1 MEDTIKQLKGQRTS
15 LKSKVTSLA
24 NLLISSIEQ
33 QDIDDIE
40 TLRSQLKTTY
50 SNFLTIHFDYSEHVE
65 SDETFSSYLTVNGM
79 DLIAYQNDVKT
90 SFDRAIQCYSKWQLS
105 LSKSK
110 MAISQAIKK
119 ANILVSVCI
128 NQAAINGHKDFC
140 VELSN
145 KLAGTV
151 GLDSLLLSL
160 YDVILDLESCKVSP
174 PANSVGGQPPRNSV
188 SKSDPPV
195 TDASQAGGG
204 LGQGS
209 RAVGS
214 QSDHDSGVVQQVSA
228 SDGHVESSVQTQQTP
243 PVPLEQSTPAA
254 APAVHMVSGSNG
266 SRDTHKSRLAVHDL
280 HLDTQRVNEFMQ
292 ISKSS
297 VVNAY
302 DGYDASRHLNV
313 TSAGNSNQI
322 SCTRSKPTP
331 YNGDRHK
338 WPEFL
343 SVWYRYSCMFVDEV
357 DKASELKKFLVGEP
371 LELVSPIFAT
381 QPNAHDRMVQR
392 LKEVYGD
399 VSLGI
404 KSVFSH
410 LNSLRS
416 IHEGDTKAL
425 VKFVNT
431 VESSFSQLGELGHL
445 TSVTLPHVDNLADLL
460 PPTIRR
466 DWDHC
471 YDMFPQKDKVQPFK
485 MFMGFLES
493 ERRRALRRTGT
504 HRSDQQKDNSK
515 QKVKTFHV
523 ESDNEV
529 SQNSHDKPDSS
540 AMSCVIHGS
549 NRHALADCRSFRS
562 LSVQERFDLCKT
574 HAICVR
580 CLNKHD
586 PKSCPRFRQC
596 CSKCKKPNHHDL
608 LCRKGIAD
616 KNKSSKPEA
625 KTESKP
631 SSVRSQSKEKVST
644 LHGAG
649 TPTDEVSV
657 EVSTNH
663 GTSRPTSD
671 STVFAIQRASVVGT
685 SHRALLFFDG
695 GSNSTLISHRAA
707 IAWGAKRLKKVTLE
721 LSTLGGSTVEEESWL
736 FEVKL
741 MAYDNSVI
749 TIHALSIQRLT
760 GSINKPLDRVIL
772 QQLFPSID
780 SQLLIKDSGP
790 IDMLIG
796 NDLLGFHPRKEIASA
811 GQHLQV
817 CSGPFGLCVQGS
829 HPALGNSNSIP
840 SSFFINILSMQD
852 TEVITATHP
861 QHKEFSVSVHS
872 YLTKAE
878 KASLGA
884 FIQGEDLGVEV
895 QPRCGACQCGK
906 CPIRGHSYSFQEEQE
921 LQMIRSNLKYDQENK
936 RWKTSYPWIVNPSTL
951 PDNYSAAL
959 ATLRNTER
967 TLNKDPE
974 WSKIYGAQIQDMV
987 DRGVARKL
995 SKEELKSW
1003 CGPKYYISHLAVQNP
1018 KSTSTPVRIV
1028 FNSSQTFRG
1037 TSLNAC
1043 LAKGPESYLNDLLG
1057 ILLRWREEK
1066 IALVAD
1072 IKKMYNSI
1080 FINNV
1085 EQHTHRF
1092 LWRNLEQRD
1101 PDVYIILRVNMGD
1114 RPAAAISSEAI
1125 YKTADLF
1132 HKEYPRVAELLKSS
1146 TYVDDI
1152 VDSFPSHESA
1162 MVTAEGTN
1170 VVLQNAGFKVK
1181 CWLFSGEPDKRIQL
1195 EDLPPPDA
1203 KPVSTQVLG
1212 VHWNSSTDVITFS
1225 TNLNFSPKKKG
1236 VYTKPDLTETE
1247 FTRQM
1252 PEILTRRI
1260 VLEQTMKIYDPLG
1273 ILCPFTMRAKQL
1285 LRETWTFKL
1294 DWDDQLPQLMREQW
1308 IKFFRELFKLSKLE
1322 YPRCLRP
1329 ENAVGQPQLIILS
1342 DGSAAAYGFSAYA
1355 RWKLNSGKFSCSLI
1369 MAKCRIAPLKQLT
1382 IPQIELNAAVLSK
1395 RGRKVLEKEMRYNFS
1410 RVYQL
1415 VDSETVLKMMN
1426 KKSTRFKLY
1435 EGVRIGELQTATD
1448 GDMSSWFWVKGEE
1461 NTADWL
1467 TRGKSIDK
1475 IGPASEWWRGPN
1487 FLYQPEEEWGIR
1499 ANKDSGELLPGEK
1512 KAVYA
1517 TTVTTPDHFIQ
1528 YENFSSLKRLIW
1540 TVARVRMAVKSGH
1553 FCNLL
1558 APVSAEDLRAAQL
1571 ILIRDV
1577 QHSIEDEL
1585 QKKKGKYSQLHP
1597 VKTEDGVW
1605 IVGSRLIR
1613 HNPMTSIK
1621 THTQWIIPSSHPY
1634 TALALRQAHTDSF
1647 HRGRDATLA
1656 RFRALHWT
1664 TQGSKLARKVT
1675 SSCQL
1680 CKLKAP
1686 QILGQQMGQLP
1697 VERLKTAPPFNSV
1710 MIDLFGPYIV
1720 RGDVHKRSSGKAYG
1734 VLFTDIG
1741 SRAVHIEAVYGY
1753 DTDSFLLALTRF
1765 ANIRGWPEKIFS
1777 DPGTQLVGAE
1787 RELGDVW
1794 DAMDKTVLQN
1804 TSAEQ
1809 GLQWIFGPGDA
1820 PWYQGA
1826 AESLI
1831 KAVKRCFIFSVG
1843 NKRLSP
1849 SEFQT
1854 VCTEAANTL
1863 NERPLGILPGT
1874 DSDISIL
1881 TPNCQLIGRP
1891 FAKNPGQWSSDNSL
1905 KSRLALVAAVSE
1917 DFWKKWTELYAPT
1930 LMYQQ
1935 KWHKPQQNLQ
1945 VGDIVV
1951 VIDSNQ
1957 LKNQYKIARVHE
1969 VYPSDDGR
1977 VRKVALAY
1985 KNFKVGSKLVEY
1997 HGCKDTIIMR
2007 SVHRLALLTTV
2018 SG

>member
-1 MEDTIKQLKGQRTS
+1 MEATIQQLKGQRTT

-24 NLLISSIEQ
+24 NLLITSIEQ
-33 QDIDDIE
+33 QDISDIE
-40 TLRSQLKTTY
+40 NLRSQLKSTY

-65 SDETFSSYLTVNGM
+65 SDEAFSSYATVNGM
-79 DLIAYQNDVKT
+79 DLLAYQNDVKV
-90 SFDRAIQCYSKWQLS
+90 SYDRAIQCYSKWQLS

-119 ANILVSVCI
+119 ANTLVSVCN
-128 NQAAINGHKDFC
+128 NQTAIKGHRDFC

-151 GLDSLLLSL
+151 GLDSLLLNL
-160 YDVILDLESCKVSP
+160 YDITLELESCRVSQ
-174 PANSVGGQPPRNSV
+174 PANSVGGQPLQNSV
-188 SKSDPPV
+188 SSSDPPV
-195 TDASQAGGG
+195 TDTSQMGAGS
-204 LGQGS
+204 GQGS
-209 RAVGS
+209 
-214 QSDHDSGVVQQVSA
+214 QTTDSGSVHDTSAVQQATANNVPNNV
-228 SDGHVESSVQTQQTP
+228 DVQSVQTP
-243 PVPLEQSTPAA
+243 HIPLDQSTPAA
-254 APAVHMVSGSNG
+254 NTAARVVSS
-266 SRDTHKSRLAVHDL
+266 SDVRTTKQSSLAVHDL
-280 HLDTQRVNEFMQ
+280 HSHTQRVNDFVQ

-302 DGYDASRHLNV
+302 DGYDVSRHMNV
-313 TSAGNSNQI
+313 TQSGNSNQI

-357 DKASELKKFLVGEP
+357 DKASELKKFLVGEA

-381 QPNAHDRMVQR
+381 QPNAHERMVQR

-416 IHEGDTKAL
+416 IREGDTKAL

-431 VESSFSQLGELGHL
+431 VESSYSQLGELGHL
-445 TSVTLPHVDNLADLL
+445 SSVTLPHVDNLADLL

-471 YDMFPQKDKVQPFK
+471 YDMLQQEDKVQPFK

-493 ERRRALRRTGT
+493 ERRRALRRTEGQK
-504 HRSDQQKDNSK
+504 SDHYRGDNSK
-515 QKVKTFHV
+515 QKVRTFHV
-523 ESDNEV
+523 ESDSDAN
-529 SQNSHDKPDSS
+529 QNAHGKSEST
-540 AMSCVIHGS
+540 ASCVIHGS
-549 NRHALADCRSFRS
+549 NRHALADCRSFLA
-562 LSVQERFDLCKT
+562 LSVQEKFDLCKS

-580 CLNKHD
+580 CLTKHE
-586 PKSCPRFRQC
+586 PKSCPKFRQC
-596 CSKCKKPNHHDL
+596 CTKCKKPNHHEL
-608 LCRKGIAD
+608 LCRKSNGD
-616 KNKSSKPEA
+616 HTNKTSKPEA
-625 KTESKP
+625 KSESK
-631 SSVRSQSKEKVST
+631 SSPVDTATKEI
-644 LHGAG
+644 
-649 TPTDEVSV
+649 
-657 EVSTNH
+657 VSTNH
-663 GTSRPTSD
+663 GTNRPSSD
-671 STVFAIQRASVVGT
+671 STVFAIQQASVVGT
-685 SHRALLFFDG
+685 THSALLFFDG
-695 GSNSTLISHRAA
+695 GSNSTLISQRAA
-707 IAWGAKRLKKVTLE
+707 MAWGAKRLKQVKLE
-721 LSTLGGSTVEEESWL
+721 LTTLGGSTVEEDSWL
-736 FEVKL
+736 CEVKL
-741 MAYDNSVI
+741 MACDNSVI
-749 TIHALSIQRLT
+749 TIHALSIQRLA
-760 GSINKPLDRVIL
+760 GSINKPLDRAIL
-772 QQLFPSID
+772 KKLFPRID
-780 SQLLIKDSGP
+780 SKLLMKDSGP
-790 IDMLIG
+790 IDILIG

-829 HPALGNSNSIP
+829 HPALGNSNNIP
-840 SSFFINILSMQD
+840 SSFFINIISTQD
-852 TEVITATHP
+852 SPAITATHP
-861 QHKEFSVSVHS
+861 QHSEFSASVQC

-878 KASLGA
+878 KASLGE

-906 CPIRGHSYSFQEEQE
+906 CPIRGHTYSFKEEQE
-921 LQMIRSNLKYDQENK
+921 LQIIRNNLKYDPEKK
-936 RWKTSYPWIVNPSTL
+936 RWTTSYPWIVNPSTL
-951 PDNYSAAL
+951 PDNYAAAL

-967 TLNKDPE
+967 TLKKDLA
-974 WSKIYGAQIQDMV
+974 WSEIYSAQIQDMV

-995 SKEELKSW
+995 SKEEINSW
-1003 CGPKYYISHLAVQNP
+1003 NGPKYYISHLAVQNP

-1057 ILLRWREEK
+1057 ILLRWREERV
-1066 IALVAD
+1066 ALVAD

-1080 FINNV
+1080 FINEI
-1085 EQHTHRF
+1085 EQRTHRF
-1092 LWRNLEQRD
+1092 LWRGLEQRD

-1132 HKEYPRVAELLKSS
+1132 HKEYPRVAELLKGS

-1152 VDSFPSHESA
+1152 VDSFPSHSSA
-1162 MVTAEGTN
+1162 METAKGTN
-1170 VVLQNAGFKVK
+1170 TVLQNAGFKVK
-1181 CWLFSGEPDKRIQL
+1181 CWLFSGEPDKRIEL
-1195 EDLPPPDA
+1195 EDQPTAVEP
-1203 KPVSTQVLG
+1203 KPTQVLG
-1212 VHWNSSTDVITFS
+1212 VHWNSSSDVITFT
-1225 TNLNFSPKKKG
+1225 TNLNFSTKKKG
-1236 VYTKPDLTETE
+1236 VYTKADLTETE
-1247 FTRQM
+1247 FTKQM
-1252 PEILTRRI
+1252 PEVLTRRI

-1285 LRETWTFKL
+1285 LRETWTLKL

-1308 IKFFRELFKLSKLE
+1308 TKFFKEMFKLSKLE

-1329 ENAVGQPQLIILS
+1329 DDAVGSPQLIILS

-1355 RWKLNSGKFSCSLI
+1355 RWKLNSGGFSCSLI
-1369 MAKCRIAPLKQLT
+1369 MAKCRIAPLKQVT
-1382 IPQIELNAAVLSK
+1382 IPQMELNAAVLSK
-1395 RGRKVLEKEMRYNFS
+1395 RGRKVLEKEMRYDFS
-1410 RVYQL
+1410 KVYQL

-1448 GDMSSWFWVKGEE
+1448 GDMSSWFWVKGGE

-1467 TRGKSIDK
+1467 TRGKSIDM
-1475 IGPASEWWRGPN
+1475 IGPDSEWWRGPD
-1487 FLYQPEEEWGIR
+1487 FLYQPEDEWTIR
-1499 ANKDSGELLPGEK
+1499 ANKDTEELLPGEK
-1512 KAVYA
+1512 KAVYT
-1517 TTVTTPDHFIQ
+1517 TTVSTPDQLIQ
-1528 YENFSSLKRLIW
+1528 YESFSSLKRLIW
-1540 TVARVRMAVKSGH
+1540 TVARVTMAIKSGH
-1553 FCNLL
+1553 FYSLL
-1558 APVSAEDLRAAQL
+1558 APVSAEDLRQAQL
-1571 ILIRDV
+1571 TIIKDV
-1577 QHSIEDEL
+1577 QQSMEDEL
-1585 QKKKGKYSQLHP
+1585 RKKGKYSRLHP
-1597 VKTEDGVW
+1597 IKTEEGVW

-1613 HNPMTSIK
+1613 NNPMTSIK
-1621 THTQWIIPSSHPY
+1621 THTQWIVPSSHPY
-1634 TALALRQAHTDSF
+1634 TTLALRQAHTDSL

-1656 RFRALHWT
+1656 RFRAQHWIT
-1664 TQGSKLARKVT
+1664 HGSKIARKIT

-1680 CKLKAP
+1680 CKLKCP

-1697 VERLKTAPPFNSV
+1697 VERLTTGPPFNSV

-1720 RGDVHKRSSGKAYG
+1720 RGEVHKRSSGKAYG
-1734 VLFTDIG
+1734 ILFTDIC

-1765 ANIRGWPEKIFS
+1765 ANLRGWPEKIFS

-1787 RELGDVW
+1787 RELQDMW
-1794 DAMDKTVLQN
+1794 KAMDKTVLLN
-1804 TSAEQ
+1804 TSAQQ

-1831 KAVKRCFIFSVG
+1831 KAVKRCFMFSVG
-1843 NKRLSP
+1843 NRRLST

-1863 NERPLGILPGT
+1863 NERPLGLLPGT

-1930 LMYQQ
+1930 LVFQQ
-1935 KWHKPQQNLQ
+1935 KWHKPQQNLK
-1945 VGDIVV
+1945 VGDVV
-1951 VIDSNQ
+1951 VVLDSNQ
-1957 LKNQYKIARVHE
+1957 LRNQYKIARVHE
-1969 VYPSDDGR
+1969 VYPSDDGK
-1977 VRKVALAY
+1977 VRKVAIAY

-1997 HGCKDTIIMR
+1997 AGCKDTIVMR
-2007 SVHRLALLTTV
+2007 SVHKLALLTPV
-2018 SG
+2018 SQ